1 MIDKMMEDS
10 DDLVIEAF
18 KVFDADQ
25 DGKIK
30 KAEFTNVMM
39 KLGENLTEKEID
51 QIYREADDDD
61 NGYITF
67 DEFNTVYQ
75 NLIAE

>member
-18 KVFDADQ
+18 KMFDADQ

-39 KLGENLTEKEID
+39 QLGEDLTPHEID
-51 QIYREADDDD
+51 
-61 NGYITF
+61 
-67 DEFNTVYQ
+67 
-75 NLIAE
+75 